1 MLLEIDEMQ
10 TRRFNVVCAKLIGGP
25 ECESDLAEINKIAKT
40 KQISLIT
47 TRVPVD
53 DIRWIQNLEED
64 GFRLMDTLVY
74 YGRKLNDIDSS
85 KIPTP
90 SMNVCLA
97 SKKDANNVAEL
108 ARNAFKNYMGHFH
121 ADPQLDN
128 SAADAAYVDWAAK
141 SVESAT
147 NDSPV
152 IVAKKDGRI
161 VGFLTAKLHDTSL
174 CEVILNG
181 VHPDAQQQ
189 GVYPMMFSF
198 IMDYFKNKN
207 ADRIIVSTQINNYA
221 VQKAWSRL
229 GLTHNTSYYTLHKWV
244 S

>member
-10 TRRFNVVCAKLIGGP
+10 TARFNVVCAKLIGEP
-25 ECESDLAEINKIAKT
+25 ECRSDLAEIDRVAKT
-40 KQISLIT
+40 KQISMIT
-47 TRVPVD
+47 TRVSVD
-53 DIRWIQNLEED
+53 EIRWVQNLEED

-74 YGRKLNDIDSS
+74 YGRKLDDIDNS
-85 KIPTP
+85 KISAS
-90 SMNVCLA
+90 SMNICLA
-97 SKKDANNVAEL
+97 SKKDVNGVAEI
-108 ARNAFKNYMGHFH
+108 ARNAFKDYMGHFH
-121 ADPQLDN
+121 ADPRLKN
-128 SAADAAYVDWAAK
+128 SAADAVYMDWAVK
-141 SVESAT
+141 SVESAA

-152 IVAKKDGRI
+152 VVAKKDGRI

-207 ADRIIVSTQINNYA
+207 ANRIIVSTQINNYA
-221 VQKAWSRL
+221 VQKAWAGL
-229 GLTHNTSYYTLHKWV
+229 GLTHYASYYTLHKWV
-244 S
+244 P

>member
-1 MLLEIDEMQ
+1 
-10 TRRFNVVCAKLIGGP
+10 
-25 ECESDLAEINKIAKT
+25 
-40 KQISLIT
+40 
-47 TRVPVD
+47 VPVNE
-53 DIRWIQNLEED
+53 IRWIQNLEED

-74 YGRKLNDIDSS
+74 YGRNLDHIDNIQTIKPSLNI
-85 KIPTP
+85 
-90 SMNVCLA
+90 CLA
-97 SKKDANNVAEL
+97 SKKDANSVAEI
-108 ARNAFKNYMGHFH
+108 ARKAFKNYMGHFH
-121 ADPQLDN
+121 ADPRLDN
-128 SAADAAYVDWAAK
+128 STADAVYVDWASM
-141 SVESAT
+141 SVEGAS

-152 IVAKKDGRI
+152 VVAKKNGLI

-198 IMDYFKNKN
+198 IMDYFNNKN